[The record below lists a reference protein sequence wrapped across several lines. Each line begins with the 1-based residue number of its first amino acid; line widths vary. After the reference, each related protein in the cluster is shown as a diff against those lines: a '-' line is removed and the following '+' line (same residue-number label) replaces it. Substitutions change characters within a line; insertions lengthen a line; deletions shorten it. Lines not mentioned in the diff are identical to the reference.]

1 MGPFLE
7 LHECPLA
14 VRLVLGPITS
24 SQNAT
29 TITIKTRMFTF
40 APHFFDCGAKLWNVL
55 ALTHAKTLGPTK
67 FFSTVTHSMRSYVK
81 TYTTYLWMEWF
92 LWPVHFEICQ
102 IIQERPTL
110 PYLFMQAPPPSSHS
124 ANQDRYTMTG
134 EDRPREF
141 RGHLLVGFIIE
152 WHRVKSQK
160 GGLFTLYKPLRCT
173 YNPNVGLFTM

>member
-1 MGPFLE
+1 MKFQNKKFVRQIWKLTSFLVLQGPFLE
-7 LHECPLA
+7 LHECPFA

-24 SQNAT
+24 SQHAT

-92 LWPVHFEICQ
+92 LWPVHIEMCQ
-102 IIQERPTL
+102 IIQFRLTT
-110 PYLFMQAPPPSSHS
+110 PYMIVQQTHHSSA
-124 ANQDRYTMTG
+124 ANSILYIVYIHLT
-134 EDRPREF
+134 RE
-141 RGHLLVGFIIE
+141 VSNVI
-152 WHRVKSQK
+152 
-160 GGLFTLYKPLRCT
+160 FTALQ
-173 YNPNVGLFTM
+173 